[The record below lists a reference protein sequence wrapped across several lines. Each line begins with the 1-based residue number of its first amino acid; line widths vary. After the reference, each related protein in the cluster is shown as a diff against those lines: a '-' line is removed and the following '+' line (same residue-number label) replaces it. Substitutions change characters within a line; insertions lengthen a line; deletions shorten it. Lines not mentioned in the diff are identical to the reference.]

1 MLRTTLKNLMA
12 HKLRLGLTALAVV
25 LGVGFVAG
33 TFVLTDTM
41 SRTFDDLFTDVTK
54 GVDVYVRSESSFE
67 AQIGGSRKPIPD
79 KLVQLVRDVD
89 GVAIAS
95 GSVDGYAQFVDKDGE
110 AITPNGAP
118 TLGVNWVPEPLTP
131 LTLRD
136 GEAPVG
142 SDEVVVD
149 AGTASDNGFEVGDRI
164 TVLTQAG
171 AREFTVSG
179 VAGFGQAD
187 NLAGATLAAF
197 DTETAQELFDRKGRF
212 ASIEIAAE
220 DGVATADLQTRIEEV
235 LPQGVEASSGASVAR
250 EQAQSIQQGLGFFNT
265 ALLVFAGVA
274 LFVGA
279 FIIYNTFSIT
289 VAQRMREFGL
299 LRALGANSRQIMTSV
314 LLEALLVGVTASLVG
329 LGVGVAIAILLQVLL
344 ATFGIELPSTT
355 LQLLPRTVIV
365 SLLVGTIVT
374 VVSSV
379 LPARKASRVTPM
391 EALRDT
397 HPSDARWS
405 LSRTV
410 TGGLLTAAGVATLLF
425 GLFGNSSEGLSLVGL
440 GAITTFIGISVLTP
454 LFAAPLAR
462 VIGAPFKKVMHLPGK
477 LAQQNAARNPRRTAS
492 TAAALMIGL
501 ALVGLVGIFAA
512 SLKASTN
519 KIVDESLKADFMISN
534 ASITA
539 PPAISPELGEEIAR
553 LETVRSVAPLRQ
565 AQFRDD
571 QKRSLFLAATDPSS
585 FVDVADLEV
594 TEGSI
599 EALSEGG
606 VLLFAPTAEDLD
618 LAVGD
623 DLEMRFAA
631 AGSREVMVVGLFENK
646 SMVNTDYLISL
657 ETYDEVF
664 TERVDSAV
672 LVAKSAEAS
681 PAEAR
686 AEIEK
691 VTDEFPN
698 VELQDQTEIKERS
711 ASDVDQLLGL
721 VTALLGL
728 ALVIALLGITNTLA
742 LSVFERTRE
751 LGLLRAVGMAR
762 SQTKSMIR
770 WESVIISLFGALLG
784 IAVGIFFGWAFVAAL
799 NDQGITEFA
808 IPFGQL
814 IIYILFAGIAGI
826 VAAIPPARR
835 ASRLNVLEAI
845 ATE

>member
-79 KLVQLVRDVD
+79 DLVLRVRDVD

-95 GSVDGYAQFVDKDGE
+95 GSVDGYAQFVDQSGK

-136 GEAPVG
+136 GDAPVG
-142 SDEVVVD
+142 PDEVVVD
-149 AGTASDNGFEVGDRI
+149 AGTAGDNGFEVGDRI

-171 AREFTVSG
+171 ADEFTVSG
-179 VAGFGQAD
+179 VAGFGEAD

-197 DTETAQELFDRKGRF
+197 DTETAQKLFDRKGRL

-299 LRALGANSRQIMTSV
+299 LRALGANGRQIMGSV

-329 LGVGVAIAILLQVLL
+329 LGVGVAIAVLLQVLL

-355 LQLLPRTVIV
+355 LQLLPRTIIV

-391 EALRDT
+391 EALRDAN
-397 HPSDARWS
+397 PSDARWS
-405 LSRTV
+405 VARTV
-410 TGGLLTAAGVATLLF
+410 TGALLTAAGVATLMF
-425 GLFGNSSEGLSLVGL
+425 GLFGNSSQGLSL
-440 GAITTFIGISVLTP
+440 
-454 LFAAPLAR
+454 
-462 VIGAPFKKVMHLPGK
+462 
-477 LAQQNAARNPRRTAS
+477 
-492 TAAALMIGL
+492 
-501 ALVGLVGIFAA
+501 
-512 SLKASTN
+512 
-519 KIVDESLKADFMISN
+519 
-534 ASITA
+534 
-539 PPAISPELGEEIAR
+539 
-553 LETVRSVAPLRQ
+553 
-565 AQFRDD
+565 
-571 QKRSLFLAATDPSS
+571 
-585 FVDVADLEV
+585 
-594 TEGSI
+594 
-599 EALSEGG
+599 
-606 VLLFAPTAEDLD
+606 
-618 LAVGD
+618 
-623 DLEMRFAA
+623 
-631 AGSREVMVVGLFENK
+631 
-646 SMVNTDYLISL
+646 
-657 ETYDEVF
+657 
-664 TERVDSAV
+664 
-672 LVAKSAEAS
+672 
-681 PAEAR
+681 
-686 AEIEK
+686 
-691 VTDEFPN
+691 
-698 VELQDQTEIKERS
+698 
-711 ASDVDQLLGL
+711 
-721 VTALLGL
+721 
-728 ALVIALLGITNTLA
+728 
-742 LSVFERTRE
+742 
-751 LGLLRAVGMAR
+751 
-762 SQTKSMIR
+762 
-770 WESVIISLFGALLG
+770 
-784 IAVGIFFGWAFVAAL
+784 
-799 NDQGITEFA
+799 
-808 IPFGQL
+808 
-814 IIYILFAGIAGI
+814 
-826 VAAIPPARR
+826 
-835 ASRLNVLEAI
+835 
-845 ATE
+845 

>member
-12 HKLRLGLTALAVV
+12 HKLRLALTALSVV

-41 SRTFDDLFTDVTK
+41 SRTFDNLFADVTK

-79 KLVQLVRDVD
+79 DLLERIREVD
-89 GVAIAS
+89 GVAVAS
-95 GSVDGYAQFVDKDGE
+95 GSVDGYAQFVDQDGK
-110 AITPNGAP
+110 AVTPNGAP

-136 GEAPVG
+136 GSAPTDP
-142 SDEVVVD
+142 DEVVVD
-149 AGTASDNGFEVGDRI
+149 AGTAGDHRFQVGDRI
-164 TVLTQAG
+164 KVLTQAG
-171 AREFTVSG
+171 SREFTVSG
-179 VAGFGQAD
+179 IAGFGDAD
-187 NLAGATLAAF
+187 NLAGATLASF
-197 DTETAQELFDRKGRF
+197 ETETAQELFDRKGQF
-212 ASIEIAAE
+212 ASIEVAAE
-220 DGVATADLQTRIEEV
+220 DGVSTADLQTRIEEV
-235 LPQGVEASSGASVAR
+235 LPQGTEASSGASVAR

-265 ALLVFAGVA
+265 ALLVFAGIA

-289 VAQRMREFGL
+289 VAQRMREFGI
-299 LRALGANSRQIMTSV
+299 LRALGASGGQIMASV
-314 LLEALLVGVTASLVG
+314 LLEALLVGLIASVVG
-329 LGVGVAIAILLQVLL
+329 LGLGVAIALLLQVLL

-355 LQLLPRTVIV
+355 LQLLPRTVVV
-365 SLLVGTIVT
+365 SLVVGTVVT
-374 VVSSV
+374 LVSSV
-379 LPARKASRVTPM
+379 LPARKAARVTPM
-391 EALRDT
+391 EALRDAQPT
-397 HPSDARWS
+397 GARWS
-405 LSRTV
+405 ARRTV
-410 TGGLLTAAGVATLLF
+410 TGLLLTVVGAGILLF
-425 GLFGNSSEGLSLVGL
+425 GLFGNSSQGLSLVGL
-440 GAITTFIGISVLTP
+440 GAFTTFIGVSVLTP
-454 LFAAPLAR
+454 LFASPLAR
-462 VIGAPFKKVMHLPGK
+462 LIGTPFGRMMHLPGK

-534 ASITA
+534 ASIAA
-539 PPAISPELGEEIAR
+539 PPAISPRLAADVAELES
-553 LETVRSVAPLRQ
+553 VRSVASLRQ

-571 QKRSLFLAATDPSS
+571 QKRSLFLAATDPAT
-585 FVDVADLEV
+585 FDDVADLEV

-599 EALSEGG
+599 EALSDGG
-606 VLLFAPTAEDLD
+606 VLLFAPTAEDLG
-618 LAVGD
+618 LSVGE

-631 AGSREVMVVGLFENK
+631 TGSRDVPVAGLFENK
-646 SMVNTDYLISL
+646 SMVNSDYIISVD
-657 ETYDEVF
+657 TYDEVF

-672 LVAKSAEAS
+672 LVAKSPDAS

-686 AEIEK
+686 TEIEK
-691 VTDEFPN
+691 VTDRYPN
-698 VELQDQTEIKERS
+698 VELRDQTEIKERS
-711 ASDVDQLLGL
+711 AADVDQLLGL

-762 SQTKSMIR
+762 KQTRSMIR
-770 WESVIISLFGALLG
+770 WEAVIISLFGALLG
-784 IAVGIFFGWAFVAAL
+784 ITVGIFFGWAFVSAL

-808 IPFGQL
+808 VPFGQL
-814 IIYILFAGIAGI
+814 VIYVLFAGLAGI

-835 ASRLNVLEAI
+835 AARLNVLEAI

>member
-1 MLRTTLKNLMA
+1 MLRATIKNLMA
-12 HKLRLGLTALAVV
+12 HKLRLALTALAVV

-41 SRTFDDLFTDVTK
+41 SRTFDDLFTDVTR
-54 GVDVYVRSESSFE
+54 GVDVYVRGESSFE
-67 AQIGGSRKPIPD
+67 AQVGGSRKPISD
-79 KLVQLVRDVD
+79 DLLEQIREVD
-89 GVAIAS
+89 GVDVAS
-95 GSVDGYAQFVDKDGE
+95 GSVDGYAQFVDPSGE

-131 LTLRD
+131 LSLRD
-136 GEAPVG
+136 GEAPTG
-142 SDEVVVD
+142 PDEVVVD
-149 AGTASDNGFEVGDRI
+149 AGTATDHGFEVGDRI

-179 VAGFGQAD
+179 VAGFGDAD

-197 DTETAQELFDRKGRF
+197 DTATAQKLFDRKGRF

-220 DGVATADLQTRIEEV
+220 DGVSTADLQTRIEET
-235 LPQGVEASSGASVAR
+235 LPEGVEASSGASVAR

-265 ALLVFAGVA
+265 ALLVFAGIA

-289 VAQRMREFGL
+289 VAQRTREFGL
-299 LRALGANSRQIMTSV
+299 LRALGANSRQIMGSV
-314 LLEALLVGVTASLVG
+314 LLEALLVGITASLVG
-329 LGVGVAIAILLQVLL
+329 LGVGVAIAVLLQVLL
-344 ATFGIELPSTT
+344 GTFGIELPSTT
-355 LQLLPRTVIV
+355 LQLLPRTVVV
-365 SLLVGTIVT
+365 SILVGTIVT

-391 EALRDT
+391 EALREA
-397 HPSDARWS
+397 HPSHSGWS
-405 LSRTV
+405 VKRTV
-410 TGGLLTAAGVATLLF
+410 IGSLLTALGVGTLLF
-425 GLFGNSSEGLSLVGL
+425 GLFGNSSQGLSLVGL
-440 GAITTFIGISVLTP
+440 GAFTTFIGVSVLTP

-462 VIGAPFKKVMHLPGK
+462 AIGLPFKNMMHVPGK

-501 ALVGLVGIFAA
+501 ALVGLVGIFGE
-512 SLKASTN
+512 SVKASTN

-534 ASITA
+534 ASIAA
-539 PPAISPELGEEIAR
+539 PPSISPRLGKELAE

-571 QKRSLFLAATDPSS
+571 QKRSLFLTATDPAT
-585 FVDVADLEV
+585 FDDVADLEV

-599 EALSEGG
+599 EGLSEGG
-606 VLLFAPTAEDLD
+606 VLLFAPTAEDLE

-631 AGSREVMVVGLFENK
+631 TGARDLPVVGLYENK
-646 SMVNTDYLISL
+646 SMVNTDYIISL
-657 ETYDEVF
+657 DTYDDVF
-664 TERVDSAV
+664 TERVDTSL
-672 LVAKSAEAS
+672 LVAKSADAT

-686 AEIEK
+686 AEIET
-691 VTDEFPN
+691 VTDDFPN
-698 VELQDQTEIKERS
+698 VELQDQTEIKERA

-784 IAVGIFFGWAFVAAL
+784 ITVGIFFGWAFVAAL
-799 NDQGITEFA
+799 NDEGITEFA
-808 IPFGQL
+808 LPFGQL
-814 IIYILFAGIAGI
+814 AVYVLFAGIAGI

-835 ASRLNVLEAI
+835 AARLNVLEAI